1 MMKTYTAREA
11 QQDFPS
17 VIKWLKSTPVA
28 IQENEEN
35 IAVILDFKDY
45 VEMVESG
52 QDECFDIRDDSF
64 QFDDF

>member
-1 MMKTYTAREA
+1 MKTYTAREA
-11 QQDFPS
+11 QQDFSS
-17 VIKWLKSTPVA
+17 VMKWLKSTPVA

-52 QDECFDIRDDSF
+52 QDEWLDIREDNIN
-64 QFDDF
+64 FDEI